1 MIVQHRTILNTAT
14 ALVLAASLTAAPLVD
29 AFAAGDATSRSA
41 TVQSQSTTSVS
52 IADYPWTGGDDLN
65 DAIREEVAVAKIP
78 GYNAVIDFLDGY
90 AVSIDDFLA
99 IDADELKALDDDF
112 AEFAT
117 FIVDVQAELK
127 ELVDNEDV
135 DPTPSPT
142 PNDNSTEVNPSD
154 SNSNGDTA
162 AEETVVED
170 APEDM
175 VAEKTELEEDEIVY
189 VSRNLT
195 TEQFIDTIGE
205 DARELA
211 QDNDLYASVMLAQAI
226 VESASGSSGLS
237 CEPYNNLFGIKGS
250 YKGSSVRMKTQ
261 EDDGEGNLE
270 TIVAEFRKYPSLRDS
285 LSDYVDLLTGN
296 SLYTPVKK
304 SNCETYED
312 ACEYLQGRYATSTTY
327 ARTLKAYIEA
337 YDLTQYDN
345 PADSSS
351 TKLEKVSGSPSLTTV
366 STHQGALAS
375 DTTDLGV
382 VVPDEGLPESS
393 SISPLAAG
401 ILASGAVLLAG
412 AVGFYIY
419 WKRRVQKE
427 CAVVGKHGS
436 ETDEGSGEE
445 SGMKAALRAMLKPSN
460 VDGDQNAVEGKH
472 AAATV
477 GKGAAS
483 AKARHAAAPA
493 AEDENADE

>member
-1 MIVQHRTILNTAT
+1 M
-14 ALVLAASLTAAPLVD
+14 ALVLAASLSAAPLTD
-29 AFAAGDATSRSA
+29 AFASGESAARTAAARSQA
-41 TVQSQSTTSVS
+41 PTSVS
-52 IADYPWTGGDDLN
+52 LDDYAWNGSDELN
-65 DAIREEVAVAKIP
+65 ASISAEAEKAGFI
-78 GYNAVIDFLDGY
+78 GYQAVIDFLAGEQV
-90 AVSIDDFLA
+90 ATENFLA
-99 IDADELKALDDDF
+99 IDTEELEIIDADF
-112 AEFAT
+112 AKFVTET
-117 FIVDVQAELK
+117 QAELYK
-127 ELVDNEDV
+127 LINEPDE
-135 DPTPSPT
+135 DPAPTPT
-142 PNDNSTEVNPSD
+142 PDPVTPDINPD
-154 SNSNGDTA
+154 SNNTTDDSTA
-162 AEETVVED
+162 SEETTVED
-170 APEDM
+170 APDDM

-270 TIVAEFRKYPSLRDS
+270 TIVAEFRKYPSLKDS

-296 SLYTPVKK
+296 SLYAPVKK

-345 PADSSS
+345 PSDGSDA
-351 TKLEKVSGSPSLTTV
+351 KLEKISGSPTLTT
-366 STHQGALAS
+366 AS
-375 DTTDLGV
+375 AHTNSLGSDSSDLGV
-382 VVPDEGLPESS
+382 IVPDEGLPESS

-401 ILASGAVLLAG
+401 ILASGAALLVGAAG
-412 AVGFYIY
+412 FFLY
-419 WKRRVQKE
+419 WRRKVQKE
-427 CAVVGKHGS
+427 GAIVGKHGAEATDNS
-436 ETDEGSGEE
+436 EKETGILG
-445 SGMKAALRAMLKPSN
+445 ALRAVRASFDHGDDLKA
-460 VDGDQNAVEGKH
+460 NAGKH
-472 AAATV
+472 AAPTDTE
-477 GKGAAS
+477 S
-483 AKARHAAAPA
+483 DTAP
-493 AEDENADE
+493 DK